1 MAIEINGYNSYQNT
15 INLQVGNTE
24 ADVTLNSNTPS
35 SNGNEQTSIAP
46 GQILSGEI
54 TVLNDDNITIRLS
67 NNSNLNATLE
77 NNMNL
82 KVGQQLLFQVGVN
95 EESTVL
101 RPLYTNLNNSS
112 EAAMA
117 LRAANLPTNATNM
130 LMVST
135 MMDEG
140 MNINANALNSMA
152 RIVKQFNTTNPATL
166 VELRKLDMP
175 INESNITQFENYR
188 NFEHQI
194 INDVAVMTDG
204 LADMVGTE
212 LSELQNYVNN
222 SPIVI
227 SEDANN
233 PQIITDNNTLQT
245 DAVYVNEASLIN
257 TNTVGVQLTEVNGD
271 FVPLNSDNLTNI
283 SEGDSS
289 SITTSVVLNTQ
300 TGIDLT
306 NEILSFVTPGDKDW
320 NGILN
325 VSTNVVSPN
334 QTLPIMAS
342 IDVPV
347 EGNTNISVD
356 VENVWAVRF
365 NPDEAPDNQMSA
377 DINLKNPSANT
388 NAETNLSDNQMSE
401 DSGQLM
407 KNLAQNLK
415 ELGMPPEE
423 LSNIEKNTMT
433 VNDLVDF
440 VKYVINNKLKTNSL
454 DDSQLNALNKL
465 INNNDFKQLVGN
477 QLMKQMLLNPK
488 DIAKDGAVEELYKQ
502 LSQDSQKIIELLN
515 NAGKQD
521 SAALKSASN
530 LSDNVNFMNQLN
542 SMMSY
547 VQLPLRMN
555 QENTHGELYV
565 YSRKKNLSSKNDNVS
580 AFLHLDMDNLGPMD
594 VYVALQSNKVS
605 TNFTLADVDTLDFIE
620 KNIHILNERLENK
633 GYSMS
638 TNVSVK
644 SKSEPA
650 KTIVKEA
657 LKMKSNGVIPE
668 GMISKMA
675 FDVRA

>member
-1 MAIEINGYNSYQNT
+1 MAGDGIIDGSFTIKKGQGISQAIRDELGLTAEQNKKLGLSVWT
-15 INLQVGNTE
+15 KI
-24 ADVTLNSNTPS
+24 LNCVKEE
-35 SNGNEQTSIAP
+35 NEQR
-46 GQILSGEI
+46 
-54 TVLNDDNITIRLS
+54 DDNDKIYTGGSDIKGDYRKNFKVNVNQVITLS
-67 NNSNLNATLE
+67 
-77 NNMNL
+77 
-82 KVGQQLLFQVGVN
+82 K
-95 EESTVL
+95 STWD
-101 RPLYTNLNNSS
+101 TI
-112 EAAMA
+112 
-117 LRAANLPTNATNM
+117 
-130 LMVST
+130 VS
-135 MMDEG
+135 
-140 MNINANALNSMA
+140 
-152 RIVKQFNTTNPATL
+152 IV
-166 VELRKLDMP
+166 
-175 INESNITQFENYR
+175 
-188 NFEHQI
+188 
-194 INDVAVMTDG
+194 
-204 LADMVGTE
+204 
-212 LSELQNYVNN
+212 
-222 SPIVI
+222 
-227 SEDANN
+227 
-233 PQIITDNNTLQT
+233 
-245 DAVYVNEASLIN
+245 
-257 TNTVGVQLTEVNGD
+257 
-271 FVPLNSDNLTNI
+271 
-283 SEGDSS
+283 
-289 SITTSVVLNTQ
+289 
-300 TGIDLT
+300 
-306 NEILSFVTPGDKDW
+306 
-320 NGILN
+320 
-325 VSTNVVSPN
+325 
-334 QTLPIMAS
+334 
-342 IDVPV
+342 
-347 EGNTNISVD
+347 
-356 VENVWAVRF
+356 
-365 NPDEAPDNQMSA
+365 
-377 DINLKNPSANT
+377 
-388 NAETNLSDNQMSE
+388 
-401 DSGQLM
+401 
-407 KNLAQNLK
+407 
-415 ELGMPPEE
+415 
-423 LSNIEKNTMT
+423 
-433 VNDLVDF
+433 
-440 VKYVINNKLKTNSL
+440 NNKLKTNSL

-633 GYSMS
+633 GYSMN